1 MYRINLQNITGLLPA
16 KMNKNNSYFR
26 FSHLFYNLNLTNNY
40 WSLITAFL
48 VLPLL
53 LFLSGCDNEGIV
65 GEGIDSGGERVET
78 TEIDI
83 DQIEVISDNGYA
95 GRLNNT
101 AMGIVEDPVFGNIHS
116 VALLKP
122 SINVENLEEF
132 SEDDELQLR
141 LELNSLKYGNENVR
155 SEYQIY
161 EIDQLWR
168 ANELRY
174 NSTVSYDESKLLGSF
189 QVGDEDVIDVD
200 LDQEWVNRYRN
211 YFNDDSE
218 DRDSLYRDFRGI
230 AIVPADQNR
239 KIDFFRFQPS
249 DEDTTDEDTTES
261 QITRFQVRSA
271 EEDSVVANISI
282 NERGASM
289 ERTGEPEAEDT
300 FHLHNTME
308 KILKVKLDI
317 DSEQFAGQEIVNAQL
332 LLHTHPG
339 EESGS
344 PPGFN
349 RPTIDLIRAHVF
361 ESEPLD
367 LASEIFTSG
376 APIVTQ
382 LDEDED
388 RFQVNVTNYFLSS
401 LYGDV
406 DLTPLYFTI
415 QGNNG
420 LFYSTRFY
428 GVEAPEDLRPRL
440 IITTINS
447 EN

>member
-16 KMNKNNSYFR
+16 KMIKNNSYFS
-26 FSHLFYNLNLTNNY
+26 FSYLFSNLNLTKNY

-53 LFLSGCDNEGIV
+53 FFLSGCDNEGIV
-65 GEGIDSGGERVET
+65 GEEIDSGEERVET
-78 TEIDI
+78 TEINS
-83 DQIEVISDNGYA
+83 DQIEVISDTGYA

-101 AMGIVEDPVFGNIHS
+101 AMGIVEDPIFGNIHS

-141 LELNSLKYGNENVR
+141 LELNSLKYGDENVP
-155 SEYQIY
+155 SEYEIY

-174 NSTVSYDESKLLGSF
+174 NTTVSYDESNLLGSF
-189 QVGDEDVIDVD
+189 QVGDEDEIDVD
-200 LDQEWVNRYRN
+200 LDQGWVNRYRN

-218 DRDSLYRDFRGI
+218 ERDSLYREFRGI
-230 AIVPADQNR
+230 AIVPAAQNR
-239 KIDFFRFQPS
+239 KIDFLRFES
-249 DEDTTDEDTTES
+249 SEEDTTDEDTTES

-289 ERTGEPEAEDT
+289 ERTGEPGADDT

-308 KILKVKLDI
+308 NILKVNLDV

-339 EESGS
+339 EESGN
-344 PPGFN
+344 PPGFT
-349 RPTIDLIRAHVF
+349 RPNTDLIRAHAF

-367 LASEIFTSG
+367 LASEIFTS
-376 APIVTQ
+376 APRIVSQ
-382 LDEDED
+382 LNEDEEL
-388 RFQVNVTNYFLSS
+388 FQVNVTDYFIINFYEDSI
-401 LYGDV
+401 
-406 DLTPLYFTI
+406 PLYFTI

-428 GVEAPEDLRPRL
+428 GVEAPENLRPKL